1 MRFRNLFWVVS
12 LALSTAVGHATSVRA
27 LELEELVRQS
37 HQIFVGRVIATR
49 QGTIPDSNLDYME
62 YTVSVSDWIKGGSS
76 PTVKF
81 RQLGRPGGAL
91 LVPGLPRYKKGEEV
105 LLFIHQPSEIGLTSP
120 VGMQQGHYR
129 VERGTTGERYVR
141 AGSMLPSIIRL
152 TSQSKPAVSPIAV
165 TAPSDRISLE
175 DFLTLL
181 RQIH

>member
-1 MRFRNLFWVVS
+1 MRYRHLFWVVS

-37 HQIFVGRVIATR
+37 YQIFVGRVVATG
-49 QGTIPDSNLDYME
+49 QGTVPDSSLDYTE
-62 YTVSVSDWIKGGSS
+62 YTISVSDWIKGGSS

-129 VERGTTGERYVR
+129 VERGTNGERYVR
-141 AGSMLPSIIRL
+141 AGSMLPSIVRL
-152 TSQSKPAVSPIAV
+152 TSRSRTADSPVAN
-165 TAPSDRISLE
+165 TTPSDRILLG
-175 DFLTLL
+175 DFLTLI